1 MMPWCED
8 FDLIRYET
16 LFSVQSRWALGVGY
30 FSLDGKVRV
39 MYTEPGILIFGLE
52 VELHLDLIPLTL
64 QK

>member
-39 MYTEPGILIFGLE
+39 MYTEP
-52 VELHLDLIPLTL
+52 
-64 QK
+64 KAY

>member
-39 MYTEPGILIFGLE
+39 MYTEPLRHTDFWARGGA
-52 VELHLDLIPLTL
+52 PP
-64 QK
+64 